1 MVSYSYQGKVHQ
13 LSLEKGNYKLPD
25 IATPIPYQ
33 NNIYLLDP
41 AYFDTKR
48 KIFVPQG
55 PAFAVNA

>member
-1 MVSYSYQGKVHQ
+1 MVSYNYQGKVNVIQ
-13 LSLEKGNYKLPD
+13 LDKNTYKLPD

-33 NNIYLLDP
+33 SNIYLLDP

-55 PAFAVNA
+55 PAFAVSS